1 MIQVIVTIAVLGLT
15 MLMGLGMITATC
27 MFIGRP
33 TPEHLEKEETMIVP
47 HAPTVQFIE
56 K

>member
-1 MIQVIVTIAVLGLT
+1 MIQVLVTIAVLGLT
-15 MLMGLGMITATC
+15 MLMGLGVITATC

-33 TPEHLEKEETMIVP
+33 TSEHLEKEETTIFP
-47 HAPTVQFIE
+47 HAPLVQFIE